1 MRELYTEDD
10 IEPKDDQFGD
20 SSTRPTIL
28 ANYEQAVKTKRLEQ
42 MMRAD
47 PSGDFEHIE
56 PELVYNYGNISG
68 YSKDVNEILHHKQ
81 M

>member
-1 MRELYTEDD
+1 
-10 IEPKDDQFGD
+10 
-20 SSTRPTIL
+20 
-28 ANYEQAVKTKRLEQ
+28 